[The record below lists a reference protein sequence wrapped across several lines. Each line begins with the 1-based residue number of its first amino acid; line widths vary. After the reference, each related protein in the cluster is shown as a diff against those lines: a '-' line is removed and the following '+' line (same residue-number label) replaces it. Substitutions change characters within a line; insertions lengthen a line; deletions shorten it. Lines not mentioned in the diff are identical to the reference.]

1 MMQSTRARTGYQKSK
16 REAGKGASSK
26 WQVSKRQACKL
37 VRWELQTEKQ
47 ILCSES
53 FSVLFFVLVL
63 RVALEEFGS
72 EGEKMP
78 LFVQKSG
85 ISVCMQTLIIIS
97 QR

>member
-1 MMQSTRARTGYQKSK
+1 MRLERAQAASGSLASGRLV
-16 REAGKGASSK
+16 REALEK
-26 WQVSKRQACKL
+26 
-37 VRWELQTEKQ
+37 EKQ

-63 RVALEEFGS
+63 RMALEEFGN

-85 ISVCMQTLIIIS
+85 ISVCMQTLIIIR

>member
-1 MMQSTRARTGYQKSK
+1 MRLERAQAASGSLASGRLV
-16 REAGKGASSK
+16 REALEK
-26 WQVSKRQACKL
+26 
-37 VRWELQTEKQ
+37 EKQ

-63 RVALEEFGS
+63 RMALEEFGS

-85 ISVCMQTLIIIS
+85 ISVCMQTLIIIR

>member
-1 MMQSTRARTGYQKSK
+1 MSLARAQAASVRLASG
-16 REAGKGASSK
+16 RLARGA
-26 WQVSKRQACKL
+26 
-37 VRWELQTEKQ
+37 LQTEKQ

-63 RVALEEFGS
+63 RMALEEFGN